1 MLVRFLLCFDLFG
14 LGFWVCECWWVCCAD
29 WWTAGLFVGCLLSV
43 RGFVALVYV
52 VRWLVA
58 FLL

>member
-1 MLVRFLLCFDLFG
+1 M
-14 LGFWVCECWWVCCAD
+14 D